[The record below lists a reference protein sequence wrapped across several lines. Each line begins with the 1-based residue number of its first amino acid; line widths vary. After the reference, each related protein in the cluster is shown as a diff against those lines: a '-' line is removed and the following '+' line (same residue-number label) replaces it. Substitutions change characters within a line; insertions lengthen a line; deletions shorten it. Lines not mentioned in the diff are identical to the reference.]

1 MNFKIS
7 ILFTVMGFEHITFTT
22 CVSSHNHKTR
32 AYTPP
37 FSTKVF
43 TRELTSAKVVVE
55 LCHTGCQW
63 VWVCDGE

>member
-43 TRELTSAKVVVE
+43 TRELT
-55 LCHTGCQW
+55 
-63 VWVCDGE
+63 